1 MRRVSSFWGKQ
12 WRTIIFFLVAL
23 AVAVGDQHSKIWIRS
38 NLAVGQSLPEEG
50 FLRLTHVQ
58 NTGAAFGI
66 FQNHTF
72 QLTIVSFIGAA
83 VILFYAFYVRRR
95 YTFLNNGVSMAALGV
110 VLGGTVGNLI
120 DRLSLGYVT
129 DFILVGTFPAY
140 NVADASITTGTSVFA
155 GFLIYLLVRE
165 RHETKGERIASP
177 NDRGSPPA

>member
-1 MRRVSSFWGKQ
+1 MRRVSSFWGKH
-12 WRTIIFFLVAL
+12 WRTIVFFLAAL
-23 AVAVGDQHSKIWIRS
+23 AIAFGDQASKAWIRS
-38 NLAVGQSLPEEG
+38 NLAVGQSLPEAG
-50 FLRLTHVQ
+50 FLRLTHIQ

-72 QLTIVSFIGAA
+72 SLTIVSFVGAA
-83 VILFYAFYVRRR
+83 VILFYTFYVRRR

-129 DFILVGTFPAY
+129 DFIHVGTFPAF
-140 NVADASITTGTSVFA
+140 NVADSSITSGTSVFA

-165 RHETKGERIASP
+165 KHEAGGEQTASP
-177 NDRGSPPA
+177 NDGSPPPA